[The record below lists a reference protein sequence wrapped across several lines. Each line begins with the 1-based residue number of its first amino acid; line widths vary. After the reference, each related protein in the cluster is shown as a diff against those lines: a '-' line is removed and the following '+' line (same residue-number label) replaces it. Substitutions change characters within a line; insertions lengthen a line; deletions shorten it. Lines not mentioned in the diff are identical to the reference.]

1 MENTVVKL
9 PHVLADASTATRHVF
24 VRDLVV
30 KALIGIHEHEKKAP
44 QKLVINVDL
53 SVTDTGPDHADE
65 ISNVVCYEKV
75 VNAIKAI
82 VESGHVNLVET
93 LAEKIASGILEN
105 PHVHGARIRIEK
117 PDAFVDAAS
126 VGIEIERA
134 RGMNA

>member
-1 MENTVVKL
+1 MENTIIKM
-9 PHVLADASTATRHVF
+9 PHVLADANAATRHVF

-30 KALIGIHEHEKKAP
+30 KALIGIHDHEKKAP
-44 QKLVINVDL
+44 QKLIINVDL
-53 SVTDTGPDHADE
+53 SVTDTGPNHADE

-82 VESGHVNLVET
+82 VSSGHVNLVET
-93 LAEKIASGILEN
+93 LAENIASGILEN

-134 RGMNA
+134 RGTNA